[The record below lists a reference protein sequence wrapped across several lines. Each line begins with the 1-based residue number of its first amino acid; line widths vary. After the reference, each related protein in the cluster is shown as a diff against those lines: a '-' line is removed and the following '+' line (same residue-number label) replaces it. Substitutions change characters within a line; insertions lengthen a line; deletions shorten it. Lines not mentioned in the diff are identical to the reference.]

1 MLRRSFLRSSAVALT
16 AGFGSTKL
24 ARAMFQAEGR
34 AGAMPQKSYPPLQGP
49 FRLPREWHM
58 SNYRRLQSLLA
69 EKKLAAAVITSTD
82 NVQYLTGAFAVTT
95 ERPLWLWASAKE
107 EPMLFYPGL
116 DRDLWDSWDW
126 PQQRTWYFDYPH
138 AGELDKVVWKAGA
151 RSDLFD
157 QALKYFR
164 KNSTGTLS
172 VGFERC
178 LSEDDLAVLK
188 RMPADKKITPDFK
201 AVAPALLHMR
211 QVKTAEEIALSR
223 VAMSLH
229 DRMMDFARDYIL
241 THGTDA
247 SDFEVAHATE
257 AFGAA
262 ELMKYL
268 KLDGRPHN
276 GVGVDVGFYCRTG
289 AGTAYPHPNQFFY
302 QRVQRGDAIQIAAG
316 VRIGGY
322 GGEGYRA
329 MQILPAGGN
338 IDPLRTKLWDVHTA
352 MTLEQQKLSKAGVR
366 CNAVGEGVLKLARE
380 AGLEKYVYHRPAHGE
395 GSEGHQAPYLSL
407 GDNTVLE
414 ENMTFSNEPGLYNP
428 AGGFGYNHS
437 NLLRVTLA
445 GGEQMNRTPLTK
457 DWCWIK
463 I

>member
-1 MLRRSFLRSSAVALT
+1 MLRRSFLRSSAVTLA
-16 AGFGSTKL
+16 AGLGSVKL
-24 ARAMFQAEGR
+24 ARAMHQAEDR
-34 AGAMPQKSYPPLQGP
+34 AGAVAQKNYPPLTGP
-49 FRLPREWHM
+49 FRLPREWYM
-58 SNYRRLQSLLA
+58 SNYRRLQSVLA
-69 EKKLAAAVITSTD
+69 EKKLDAAVISSTD

-95 ERPLWLWASAKE
+95 ERPLWLWAPAKDQ
-107 EPMLFYPGL
+107 PMLFYPGL

-138 AGELDKVVWKAGA
+138 SGELNKVVWKAG
-151 RSDLFD
+151 SKTDLFD
-157 QALKYFR
+157 EALKYFR
-164 KNSTGTLS
+164 KNNTGTLR

-178 LSEDDLAVLK
+178 LCEDEMPALK
-188 RMPADKKITPDFK
+188 RSKITAESK
-201 AVAPALLHMR
+201 VIGPALLHLR

-247 SDFEVAHATE
+247 TDFEVAHATE
-257 AFGAA
+257 AFGAS

-268 KLDGRPHN
+268 KLDSRPHT

-289 AGTAYPHPNQFFY
+289 VGTAYPHPNQFFY

-329 MQILPAGGN
+329 MQVLPANGSA
-338 IDPLRTKLWDVHTA
+338 DPLRSKLWEVHTA
-352 MTLEQQKLSKAGVR
+352 MTLEQQKLSKSGVR
-366 CNAVGEGVLKLARE
+366 CNEVGEGVLKLARE

-437 NLLRVTLA
+437 NLVRVTKT
-445 GGEQMNRTPLTK
+445 GGEQMNQTPLTK
-457 DWCWIK
+457 EWCWIK